1 MYYWFDLISDVKEYC
16 ETEVFQPRCGNNEVI
31 VMTRA
36 HYGRMKVGGCVK
48 KNLGYLG
55 CTSDV
60 LTLMDQ
66 RCSGRTSCQIRI
78 PDTALDDS
86 KPCLE
91 ELKTYLEAQYMCVR
105 GMFRHIWKLS
115 ILVFGVRYIWRLSLQ
130 YVLEVIACVFY
141 VCELKGKHIFVRMHM
156 LARDF

>member
-60 LTLMDQ
+60 LTLVDQ

-105 GMFRHIWKLS
+105 GKIIHIWKLS
-115 ILVFGVRYIWRLSLQ
+115 SSVRGMFRYI
-130 YVLEVIACVFY
+130 
-141 VCELKGKHIFVRMHM
+141 
-156 LARDF
+156 